1 MHDDAFE
8 PRLNALA
15 AVWLAW
21 AEVGADLTDTDWHQM
36 SRCEQWS
43 VASLF
48 AHHSVFPLA
57 FANLMPS
64 APDETDEHVA
74 VVVSAVD
81 ILRGFNRA
89 GGVAHEM
96 ATQVADHAVEEAR
109 TVAPA
114 DLIARFSTTAPLVID
129 RLRDADP
136 GQLLPWPAG
145 QGLVR
150 LVEALRIVLMEAT
163 VHLLDVL
170 AALKREPALP
180 AAALHETAALLA
192 EMVDPVSFIE
202 TATGRSSGAVLPVL
216 R

>member
-8 PRLNALA
+8 PRLAALA
-15 AVWLAW
+15 AVWRTW
-21 AEVGADLTDTDWHQM
+21 AEVGAGLPDADWHQM
-36 SRCEQWS
+36 SRCEHWT

-57 FANLMPS
+57 FANFLQYP
-64 APDETDEHVA
+64 PDETVERGA

-81 ILRGFNRA
+81 ILRGFNRP

-96 ATQVADHAVEEAR
+96 AAQVADRAVDEAR
-109 TVAPA
+109 ALA
-114 DLIARFSTTAPLVID
+114 RENLIARFRTTAPRVVD
-129 RLRDADP
+129 RLRDTDP
-136 GQLLPWPAG
+136 HQLLPWPAVH
-145 QGLVR
+145 GLVR

-170 AALKREPALP
+170 AAIGREPSLP
-180 AAALHETAALLA
+180 AAALQETALLLA

-202 TATGRSSGAVLPVL
+202 TATGRSSAAVLPVL